1 MYYIYEILN
10 KMNDKNYIGQ
20 RRCPEGI
27 FPDQDV
33 KYMGSGKLIIRAR
46 EKYNHECFSKKILAV
61 TEKRE
66 VIEILEKFFITMYKS
81 EGKAEYNISEGGQG
95 GNLGEEC
102 NRRISLALKGHPVSE
117 ETRKKF
123 RETRKG
129 RVSPNKGKKM
139 SEEQKKKLSESH
151 KGKGHPVSE
160 ETRKKI
166 SATLKGHPVSE
177 ETRKK
182 ISVNTKMAMTDEVCR
197 KISEKNIIRF
207 SNIEERRKLS
217 EAHKGKIISE
227 EHRRKISE
235 SLRRRYNEF

>member
-166 SATLKGHPVSE
+166 S
-177 ETRKK
+177 
-182 ISVNTKMAMTDEVCR
+182 VNTKMAMTDEVCR